1 MFLDIAKEIAELL
14 EKKRQDYG
22 DPKYTLDRFGVM
34 GITIRL
40 NDKIE
45 RLINLTCIKGKKPNF
60 ESVEDTLKD
69 IAGYAILGLELLRR
83 CDSEDN

>member
-1 MFLDIAKEIAELL
+1 MFKNLTDEIAALL

-22 DPKYTLDRFGVM
+22 NPRRTLCRFGVV

-40 NDKIE
+40 SDKIE
-45 RLINLTCIKGKKPNF
+45 RLINLTWHNKQPNF

-69 IAGYAILGLELLRR
+69 IAGYAILGLSILNP
-83 CDSEDN
+83 DKEDIE